1 MYFKFLKKYRY
12 NKNMK
17 ILKFT
22 WFVSQILKTTF
33 KKKNLN
39 CLLTAYLINS
49 KLKHKNK
56 KIKKKLLDFQP
67 NRPKSRCKIEIRHY
81 FVTI

>member
-49 KLKHKNK
+49 KLKHKNIKNKK
-56 KIKKKLLDFQP
+56 KIIGFSTK
-67 NRPKSRCKIEIRHY
+67 
-81 FVTI
+81 